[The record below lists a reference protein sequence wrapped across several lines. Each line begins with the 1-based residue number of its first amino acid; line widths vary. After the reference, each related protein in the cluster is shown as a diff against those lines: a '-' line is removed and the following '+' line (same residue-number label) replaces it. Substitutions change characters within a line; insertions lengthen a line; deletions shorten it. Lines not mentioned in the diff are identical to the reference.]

1 MADETRDAVSGLYH
15 TLGRYS
21 HSEDLLKNLTL
32 MVKILGVIMILII
45 FEKTSSAR
53 RSRTAGL
60 SPNVSEEGQGNKMNI
75 LS

>member
-21 HSEDLLKNLTL
+21 HSEDQLNNPTL
-32 MVKILGVIMILII
+32 MVKIFENVMIIII

-60 SPNVSEEGQGNKMNI
+60 SPYVSEEGPGTKRT
-75 LS
+75 